1 MSINLHISADSAKD
15 FFQHLTE
22 LSAGFYVP
30 AGAIGSAVLKDA
42 AETTISVSGGG
53 TGATPTTEEPAASP
67 EPKAARKPRAAKTEA
82 ATSASEESSAVV
94 EKESLSS
101 GSAEEPASDA
111 TDASRTAS
119 NEDEGRE
126 GPYPDFDTEVTPV
139 VLGAV
144 KLRGKPF
151 IESILSEFVSTDKD
165 HEGEVPV
172 KASHLG
178 DDQLQE
184 FIDITCDRL
193 EQELRE
199 AHGDATFEKA
209 ISNRN
214 FRTMSLEDYTKLGA
228 ALNKGV

>member
-42 AETTISVSGGG
+42 AQTNIKTEEFVASGEF
-53 TGATPTTEEPAASP
+53 TKPAATEEPAASP

-94 EKESLSS
+94 EKEFLSS

-111 TDASRTAS
+111 TDASQTAS
-119 NEDEGRE
+119 NTSDDEGRE

-144 KLRGKPF
+144 RAKGK
-151 IESILSEFVSTDKD
+151 EWVAALLGEFGV
-165 HEGEVPV
+165 E
-172 KASHLG
+172 KAS
-178 DDQLQE
+178 QLKDAQ
-184 FIDITCDRL
+184 F
-193 EQELRE
+193 QELIDTINER
-199 AHGDATFEKA
+199 
-209 ISNRN
+209 
-214 FRTMSLEDYTKLGA
+214 MQ
-228 ALNKGV
+228 

>member
-30 AGAIGSAVLKDA
+30 AGTIGSAVLKDA

-67 EPKAARKPRAAKTEA
+67 EPKAARKPRAAKTETP
-82 ATSASEESSAVV
+82 ATSATEQDGSATESSTSSATAPS
-94 EKESLSS
+94 EKQNEAPST
-101 GSAEEPASDA
+101 ATSDQ
-111 TDASRTAS
+111 TAS

-144 KLRGKPF
+144 RAKGK
-151 IESILSEFVSTDKD
+151 EWVAALLGEFGV
-165 HEGEVPV
+165 E
-172 KASHLG
+172 KAS
-178 DDQLQE
+178 QLKDAQ
-184 FIDITCDRL
+184 F
-193 EQELRE
+193 QELIDTINER
-199 AHGDATFEKA
+199 
-209 ISNRN
+209 
-214 FRTMSLEDYTKLGA
+214 MGA
-228 ALNKGV
+228 